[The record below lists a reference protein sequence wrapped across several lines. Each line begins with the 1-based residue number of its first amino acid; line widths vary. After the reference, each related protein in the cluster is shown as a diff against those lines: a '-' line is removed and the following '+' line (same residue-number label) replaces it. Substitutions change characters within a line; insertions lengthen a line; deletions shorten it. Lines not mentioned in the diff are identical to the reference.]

1 MTENSASELSQG
13 EELTLESSSDQS
25 QVSFCPRLY
34 SVVVSEVKF
43 WFFLFVSCFFW
54 VTKQSVSI
62 CFCLVIL
69 NWKMITLKGL
79 FSKDDFF
86 WFFVA
91 EIWFPWLPLV
101 KTTLSYR
108 LICRNYIAFLFLAY
122 RTSVSRQFR
131 CGLII

>member
-1 MTENSASELSQG
+1 MTENSASELRQG

-43 WFFLFVSCFFW
+43 LFFLFVSCFFW

-86 WFFVA
+86 GSLLLKFGFHD
-91 EIWFPWLPLV
+91 FH
-101 KTTLSYR
+101 
-108 LICRNYIAFLFLAY
+108 
-122 RTSVSRQFR
+122 
-131 CGLII
+131 